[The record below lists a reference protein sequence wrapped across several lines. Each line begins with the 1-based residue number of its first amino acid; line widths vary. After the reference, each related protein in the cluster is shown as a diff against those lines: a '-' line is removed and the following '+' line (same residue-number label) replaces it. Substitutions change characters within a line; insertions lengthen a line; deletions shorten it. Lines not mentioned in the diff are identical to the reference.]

1 MGLRSAF
8 SNYVYKQAQKRGL
21 FDDAYSQAIR
31 YRGIFAD
38 DENVM
43 SSSDVYELIQ
53 DISNQITMA
62 NWYVEDVRTK
72 KKMDHHWA
80 VDALQQPNNYL
91 TGTEFLKLMT
101 NLYLIHGEVFP
112 ILDGRQMHICDNVQT
127 ELDER
132 LVLHFKINGSEIPSG
147 MIRQIKNIG
156 TNHLAGKGLLELG
169 KSTLDGVLNAEK
181 VLTDKYRKG
190 GLLAYLL
197 KLDAHISPQNLVQS
211 KLINTILDKLEEID
225 DSRTVKLIPLGKGY
239 SIDTLDSPID
249 DEKILAYLNVY
260 KKDLGKYLGINVET
274 YQALIKADLEKAM
287 MYLHNK
293 AVRPILKNYEDHLS
307 LLFFGRNSNLRLRSK
322 IEILDFVTYST
333 KTNIAY
339 NIVRTGITSPD
350 TVADKFLGLPTQ
362 GTPESEAIYISNDL
376 SKIGEKKATDDSLSD
391 SKGGEQSEQSQV

>member
-1 MGLRSAF
+1 MGVRSAF
-8 SNYVYKQAQKRGL
+8 SNFVYKQAQKRGL
-21 FDDAYSQAIR
+21 FDDVYSQAIR

-38 DENVM
+38 DDNVM

-53 DISNQITMA
+53 DISNQIAMA
-62 NWYVEDVRTK
+62 NWYVEDKRTK
-72 KKMDHHWA
+72 KKMEQHWA
-80 VDALQQPNNYL
+80 IDILQQPNNYL

-101 NLYLIHGEVFP
+101 NLYLIHGEIFP

-127 ELDER
+127 ELDDR
-132 LVLHFKINGSEIPSG
+132 LVMHFKINGSEIPSG

-156 TNHLAGKGLLELG
+156 TNHLEGKGLLELG

-190 GLLAYLL
+190 GLLAFLL
-197 KLDAHISPQNLVQS
+197 KLEAHISPQNLVQS

-307 LLFFGRNSNLRLRSK
+307 LLFFGRNSNMRLRSK

-350 TVADKFLGLPTQ
+350 TVADRFLGLPTQ
-362 GTPESEAIYISNDL
+362 DTPESQAIYISNDL
-376 SKIGEKKATDDSLSD
+376 SKIGEKKATDDSLKA
-391 SKGGEQSEQSQV
+391 SKGGETDGITR

>member
-1 MGLRSAF
+1 MGVRSAF

-21 FDDAYSQAIR
+21 FDDVYSQAIR

-38 DENVM
+38 DDNVM

-53 DISNQITMA
+53 DISNQIAMA
-62 NWYVEDVRTK
+62 NWYVEDKRTK
-72 KKMDHHWA
+72 KKMEQHWA
-80 VDALQQPNNYL
+80 IDVLQQPNNYL

-101 NLYLIHGEVFP
+101 NLYLIHGEIFP

-127 ELDER
+127 ELDDR
-132 LVLHFKINGSEIPSG
+132 LVMHFKINGSEIPSG

-156 TNHLAGKGLLELG
+156 TNHLEGKGLLELG

-190 GLLAYLL
+190 GLLAFLL
-197 KLDAHISPQNLVQS
+197 KLEAHISPQNLVQS

-362 GTPESEAIYISNDL
+362 DTPESQAIYISNDL
-376 SKIGEKKATDDSLSD
+376 SKIGEKKATDDSLIA
-391 SKGGEQSEQSQV
+391 SKGGEENEQSQV